1 MSMRRPDKG
10 ETREDLPKDI
20 IIDCDVGIDDALA
33 IMLALGSEELRIRAI
48 TTVCGNADVEKTSK
62 NALRVVEAFDAGHIP
77 VARGHSQPL
86 KRELY
91 TAGYVHGSDGLGD
104 SNLPEPRLKLD
115 ARHAV
120 DVIIDETRQGGLHLV
135 CLGPLTNLASAFRKA
150 PNLAKELEDVTVM
163 AGAFGLT
170 PYGFGNVTPVSEFNA
185 YVDPEA
191 AKIVFNSGVRLTVVG
206 LDVTTDPTAT
216 LTRHGYE
223 TMIGLP
229 SRGAKFL
236 KRIGEKMLKSW
247 GSFSLHDPMTVAYVV
262 DPTLLEVKEYPV
274 DVETEGTIARGQTI
288 ADRRP
293 WPEVVKFKKRAK
305 VATSVDGRRFLD
317 AFEERAIRNL

>member
-1 MSMRRPDKG
+1 M
-10 ETREDLPKDI
+10 PKDI

-33 IMLALGSEELRIRAI
+33 IMFALGSKELRIRAI
-48 TTVCGNADVEKTSK
+48 TTVCGNAEVEKTSK
-62 NALRVVEAFDAGHIP
+62 NALRVLEAFEAGDIP
-77 VARGHSQPL
+77 VARGHSRPL

-120 DVIIDETRQGGLHLV
+120 DVIIDEARQGALHLV
-135 CLGPLTNLASAFRKA
+135 CLGPLTNLASALGKA
-150 PNLAKELEDVTVM
+150 PSLAKDLEDVTIM

-191 AKIVFNSGVRLTVVG
+191 AKIVFNSGVRLTIVG

-216 LTRHGYE
+216 LTRRNYE
-223 TMIGLP
+223 KIVALP
-229 SRGAKFL
+229 RRGAKFL
-236 KRIGEKMLKSW
+236 KRISGSILESW

-262 DPTLLEVKEYPV
+262 DPTLLEVREYPV

-293 WPEVVKFKKRAK
+293 WPEVVKFKGRAK

-317 AFEERAIRNL
+317 TFEERAIRNL

>member
-1 MSMRRPDKG
+1 M
-10 ETREDLPKDI
+10 PKDI

-33 IMLALGSEELRIRAI
+33 IMFALGSKELRIRAI
-48 TTVCGNADVEKTSK
+48 TTVCGNAEVEKTSK
-62 NALRVVEAFDAGHIP
+62 NALRVLEAFEAGDIP
-77 VARGHSQPL
+77 VARGHSRPL

-120 DVIIDETRQGGLHLV
+120 DVIIDEARQGALHLV
-135 CLGPLTNLASAFRKA
+135 CLGPLTNLASALGKA
-150 PNLAKELEDVTVM
+150 PSLAKDLEDVTIM

-191 AKIVFNSGVRLTVVG
+191 AKIVFNSGLRLTIVG

-216 LTRHGYE
+216 LTRRNYE
-223 TMIGLP
+223 KIVALP
-229 SRGAKFL
+229 RRAAKFL
-236 KRIGEKMLKSW
+236 KRIGENVLESW

-262 DPTLLEVKEYPV
+262 DPTLLEVREYPV
-274 DVETEGTIARGQTI
+274 DVETEGTIARGQTV
-288 ADRRP
+288 ADKRP
-293 WPEVVKFKKRAK
+293 WPEVVKFKGRAK

-317 AFEERAIRNL
+317 TFEERAIRNL

>member
-1 MSMRRPDKG
+1 M
-10 ETREDLPKDI
+10 PKDI
-20 IIDCDVGIDDALA
+20 VIDCDVGIDDALA
-33 IMLALGSEELRIRAI
+33 IMFALGSKELRIRAI
-48 TTVCGNADVEKTSK
+48 TTVCGNAGVEKTSK
-62 NALRVVEAFDAGHIP
+62 NALRVLEAFDAGHIS
-77 VARGHSQPL
+77 VARGHSRPL

-104 SNLPEPRLKLD
+104 SNLPEPQLKLD

-120 DVIIDETRQGGLHLV
+120 DVIIDEARQGGLHLV
-135 CLGPLTNLASAFRKA
+135 CLGPLTNLASALARA
-150 PNLAKELEDVTVM
+150 PGLTKELEDVTVM

-191 AKIVFNSGVRLTVVG
+191 AKMVFNSGLRLTIVG

-216 LTRHGYE
+216 LTRRNYE
-223 TMIGLP
+223 KIVALP
-229 SRGAKFL
+229 KRGAKFL
-236 KRIGEKMLKSW
+236 KRVSEKILESW

-262 DPTLLEVKEYPV
+262 DPTLLEVMEYPV

-317 AFEERAIRNL
+317 TFEERAIRNP